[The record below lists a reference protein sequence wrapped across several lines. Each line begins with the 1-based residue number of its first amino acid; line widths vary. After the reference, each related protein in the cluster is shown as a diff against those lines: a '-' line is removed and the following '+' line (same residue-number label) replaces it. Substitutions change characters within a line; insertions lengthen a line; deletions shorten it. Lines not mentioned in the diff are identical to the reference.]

1 MVRAIVRGVTGWQG
15 DEGQQGAWGPQGTQP
30 YGAQP
35 QPGAYGQDPYYSQ
48 PDPYGGYQTGGF
60 PAQGY
65 PPGYGYPSPPPPP
78 PPPRSKLPMVLGV
91 LAIVIIVGAV
101 VGIVLI
107 NRDSGG
113 SPTAAP
119 SETETT
125 EPDPGPSTRSDP
137 SSSDS
142 PPSSTE
148 EDPDRDGWQ
157 KVDNSADS
165 GLLYEVP
172 PEWKVVPD
180 TRASGLDVDF
190 TGTADFGS
198 YPCEGATYVRSYAT
212 SGDVQAKDGAELDL
226 AKTVKDFA
234 ASFAKGS
241 FKETAQVSVPEPT
254 ETEIDGRP
262 AMTLSAKVTPQ
273 VTIPACEATE
283 GEVAIVG
290 ILLEE
295 DGEPPGVAMLVVVSD
310 VTGGPA
316 DPKPLPK
323 TVAQEILASTSIS

>member
-1 MVRAIVRGVTGWQG
+1 MKALAERAIVRGVTGWQG
-15 DEGQQGAWGPQGTQP
+15 DEGHQGAWGPQGTQP

-35 QPGAYGQDPYYSQ
+35 GAYGQDPQ

-65 PPGYGYPSPPPPP
+65 PPGYGYPPPPP

-119 SETETT
+119 SSTEA
-125 EPDPGPSTRSDP
+125 DPGPSTRSGP
-137 SSSDS
+137 RSSDS
-142 PPSSTE
+142 PPPSSE
-148 EDPDRDGWQ
+148 EDDPDRNGWQ

-180 TRASGLDVDF
+180 VRASGLGVDF

-198 YPCEGATYVRSYAT
+198 YPCEGGNYVRSYAT

-226 AKTVKDFA
+226 AKTVKDVA

-241 FKETAQVSVPEPT
+241 FKDTAQVSVPEPT
-254 ETEIDGRP
+254 ETEIDGRQ
-262 AMTLSAKVTPQ
+262 AVTLTAKVTPQ

-290 ILLEE
+290 VLLEE

-310 VTGGPA
+310 VAGGPA
-316 DPKPLPK
+316 EPKALPK
-323 TVAQEILASTSIS
+323 TVAQEILASTSVG